1 MNSSSVCVDANLVVR
16 LVADPRDKL
25 VRTLWEQWDSEKR
38 LLCAPTLL
46 YFEVTNALYRYQRAE
61 LMSSSSMRLALNAA
75 LSLPIRLYGEE
86 KLHSLAIDFAERFS
100 LPAAYDAHYLALAQ
114 HLSAE
119 FWSADK
125 RLIKA
130 VQAALP
136 WVHSVE

>member
-16 LVADPRDKL
+16 LVADPGDNL
-25 VRTLWEQWDSEKR
+25 VPTLWEQWDSENR

-46 YFEVTNALYRYQRAE
+46 YFEVTNALYRYQRAN
-61 LMSSSSMRLALNAA
+61 LMSPSSMRLALNAA

-114 HLSAE
+114 HLSAD
-119 FWSADK
+119 FWTSDK

-130 VQAALP
+130 VQADLN